1 MPEHSQPSVSGRNN
15 ISRRRQSSS
24 SSHQQ
29 CSGSGNGI
37 ANQCSSDLNQ
47 DPATEDAHGYE
58 ETWDLPDDEYTPF
71 PSNCPTNSEAERLSS
86 SELFKRSRSYLGM
99 QSSNERWRT
108 LSQVWVLLFGV
119 GTRETEGIY
128 SLRAMSR
135 ETGVPQDTIIAF
147 EDAED
152 AERYAGLLEATMEHV
167 PHVSPINVQELLDFC
182 EDSGYKCR
190 LEPRGTLLLP
200 PDYNIGM
207 TDWERSLRLREGNYT
222 VLDDEPETQPGDH
235 PAAVE
240 AGMQAAGEQEH
251 GPPQLHN
258 NAGVGPATDIEDW
271 RARLERQFS

>member
-1 MPEHSQPSVSGRNN
+1 MPAATGCRVLLGLAHCCRLLTALPAQQQSCCRTIAPLHRLELAHVQVAGLSDKLYSARMRRPVPATMTVSQAHLRTGSVLLPAALATCVPRAPTACCIFALSGHYTGISHLQLSDGCSTLQPLHELSHGVQHEGDGFHHRTTSLPEHSQPSVSGRNN

-108 LSQVWVLLFGV
+108 LSQV
-119 GTRETEGIY
+119 
-128 SLRAMSR
+128 
-135 ETGVPQDTIIAF
+135 
-147 EDAED
+147 
-152 AERYAGLLEATMEHV
+152 
-167 PHVSPINVQELLDFC
+167 C
-182 EDSGYKCR
+182 
-190 LEPRGTLLLP
+190 
-200 PDYNIGM
+200 
-207 TDWERSLRLREGNYT
+207 
-222 VLDDEPETQPGDH
+222 
-235 PAAVE
+235 
-240 AGMQAAGEQEH
+240 
-251 GPPQLHN
+251 
-258 NAGVGPATDIEDW
+258 
-271 RARLERQFS
+271 